1 MIERVIRSAAV
12 RVARARPR
20 DASGASRRVH
30 IVLMTAFGG
39 DGTTRTTLN
48 LATYLTARGYEVSLI
63 SVHRDRKKPFFAFP
77 AGVRVRV
84 LDDKRPRLVRNLF
97 RPLRALLRRWPSV
110 FMHPDDLAFRSTSLW
125 TDWKLVKALR
135 RRTGFLISTRPG
147 LNLTA
152 TFLKPP
158 GLVLIGQE
166 HMNLGDHS
174 EALQEAIQREYPKL
188 VTLSVLTPRDRK
200 AYKAHLG
207 TKPRVVRIPNAARD
221 MGGVRADLTAK
232 RVLAAGRLVRQKG
245 YDRLIKAWSIVS
257 PSHPDWR
264 LHIYGQGPK
273 QERLEELI
281 EEHGLSDVVTL
292 APPVEEIGTE
302 MARASIFALS
312 SRWEGLPLVLLEAM
326 GVGMAVV
333 SFDCPTGPASVIDD
347 HENGLLIRPRTIA
360 AFAAGL
366 EEMISD
372 EELRRRCSAAAIE
385 RMREYSMDVI
395 GPRWEEELE
404 RAWQKRY
411 PGEAARTESAP
422 ADAPASGSA
431 SGRISSSA
439 SAAAEEPPAASKP
452 RATR

>member
-1 MIERVIRSAAV
+1 MIERLVRSAAV
-12 RVARARPR
+12 RFVRARPR
-20 DASGASRRVH
+20 DGGDSSRRVH

-48 LATYLTARGYEVSLI
+48 LASYLTANGYEVHLI
-63 SVHRDRKKPFFAFP
+63 SVHRDRKKPFFELP
-77 AGVRVRV
+77 AGVGVRV
-84 LDDKRPRLVRNLF
+84 LDDKRPRLVRNFF
-97 RPLRALLRRWPSV
+97 RPLRALLRRLPSL
-110 FMHPDDLAFRSTSLW
+110 FMHPDDLAFGSTSLW
-125 TDWKLVKALR
+125 TDWQLVKTLR

-147 LNLTA
+147 LNLTT
-152 TFLKPP
+152 TFLRPP

-174 EALQEAIQREYPKL
+174 EALQGAIQRGYPKL
-188 VTLSVLTPRDRK
+188 MMLSVLTPRDRK
-200 AYKAHLG
+200 AYKAHLETG
-207 TKPRVVRIPNAARD
+207 PRVVRIPNAARD
-221 MGGVRADLTAK
+221 MGGVRADLSAK
-232 RVLAAGRLVRQKG
+232 VVLAAGRLVRQKG

-281 EEHGLSDVVTL
+281 EEHGLAEVVKL
-292 APPVEEIGTE
+292 APPVEDIGTE

-360 AFAAGL
+360 ALAAGL

-372 EELRRRCSAAAIE
+372 ESLRRRCAAAAVE

-395 GPRWEEELE
+395 GPRWVEELE
-404 RAWQKRY
+404 RAWEKRY
-411 PGEAARTESAP
+411 RREAARAELSRPGAP
-422 ADAPASGSA
+422 TPGSM
-431 SGRISSSA
+431 SSTT
-439 SAAAEEPPAASKP
+439 SAAADEPPAASKP
-452 RATR
+452 RATP